1 MTKLMTGVAMVA
13 ICMMGAASAGAQD
26 RSGEFTIDP
35 MAEVRLRYES
45 VEQPASDA
53 DALTLRLRAGAT
65 LSNGTFSL
73 LAEGEGTIGLTQDYN
88 AFPFPIDDEQRRT
101 GYSVVADPEG
111 IELNRLQLSWA
122 KNGNEVIIGRQRI
135 NLDDQRWVGSVG
147 WRQNEQTFDA
157 VRGQFGVGKVKADLT
172 YSISQRTIFGSEAGP
187 RSAYDGDFLF
197 GAIGGDFGKIQ
208 AKAFTYLLD
217 YDEPFFLANS
227 SQTYGLLI
235 NGSVPLS
242 GKSTLKLK
250 ASYARQSDFGD
261 SPLDYAADYW
271 AFEAGTTFSIIN
283 VALGYEQL
291 GSDNGAAVS
300 TPMATLHKFNGWAD
314 LFLNTPTGG
323 LQDRYAAIG
332 FDLSKIA
339 KTMNAQIV
347 YHQFD
352 SDVGSVEYGH
362 EWDASIGVK
371 AGDIGLL
378 AKYAR
383 YRAEGFAT
391 DTDKFWLQAEYKF

>member
-13 ICMMGAASAGAQD
+13 ISIMGAASAVAQD
-26 RSGEFTIDP
+26 TSGEFTIDP
-35 MAEVRLRYES
+35 MTEVRLRYEN
-45 VEQPASDA
+45 VDQPTSEA

-65 LSNGTFSL
+65 VSNGTFTL

-122 KNGNEVIIGRQRI
+122 KDGNEVTIGRQRI

-147 WRQNEQTFDA
+147 WRQSEQTFDA

-172 YSISQRTIFGSEAGP
+172 YSNSQRTIFGSEAGP
-187 RSAYDGDFLF
+187 RTAYDGDFLF
-197 GAIGGDFGKIQ
+197 GGVSSDLGKVQ

-217 YDEPFFLANS
+217 YDEDFFLANS
-227 SQTYGLLI
+227 SQTYGLLV
-235 NGSVPLS
+235 NGSVPLG

-250 ASYARQSDFGD
+250 ASYARQSDYGD

-271 AFEAGTTFSIIN
+271 AFEAGTGFSIVN
-283 VALGYEQL
+283 MTLGYEQL
-291 GSDNGAAVS
+291 GSDNGTAVR

-314 LFLNTPTGG
+314 MFLNTPADG
-323 LQDRYAAIG
+323 LQDRYAGVG
-332 FDLSKIA
+332 FDLGKVA

-352 SDVGSVEYGH
+352 SDVGSIDFGY

-378 AKYAR
+378 AKFAR
-383 YRAEGFAT
+383 YRADAFAV
-391 DTDKFWLQAEYKF
+391 DTDKIWLQAEYKF